1 MGKEV
6 VMKKDLDL
14 RPEDVKDKDILIS
27 LGKCRSR
34 MKRVKIYLTECSL
47 RVINFE

>member
-27 LGKCRSR
+27 LGKCQSHSIDLSFTIES
-34 MKRVKIYLTECSL
+34 VNLE
-47 RVINFE
+47 